1 MTGGRTQPQ
10 PLVNW
15 TVHDADALRTLPHYI
30 AGVVLHRVSFNRG
43 AASSGL

>member
-1 MTGGRTQPQ
+1 MTWGRTQRQ
-10 PLVNW
+10 PLVSW
-15 TVHDADALRTLPHYI
+15 TVYDADALRTLPHYI